1 MTMPILFFDIETA
14 PDLDAVAALPEPKA
28 PGNLKD
34 PVKITQA
41 IEEKKAEQAANAALD
56 PDTAQ
61 ITAIAMA
68 AGGVTE
74 TPEVFAYLIGDEQ
87 TPDEKTLLALFWEK
101 LAACGYRA
109 CGYNIIG
116 FDFPMILRRTMA
128 LGVIP
133 TPPLPFGGIQLAK
146 YRMQPILDLMG
157 VLYNWDK
164 ARGLKW
170 VCKRHGIPN
179 PLPDLNGSM
188 VGEMD
193 RDTLRKYVAND
204 VQLVVE
210 LYRRMAGVYF

>member
-1 MTMPILFFDIETA
+1 MTVSMLFFDIETV
-14 PDLDAVAALPEPKA
+14 PDLEAVAALPEPKA

-34 PVKITQA
+34 PVKIAQA
-41 IEEKKAEQAANAALD
+41 IEEKKAEQMANAALD

-74 TPEVFAYLIGDEQ
+74 TPKIRAFLVGDEEI
-87 TPDEKTLLALFWEK
+87 PDEKALLALFWRMF
-101 LAACGYRA
+101 ATCSYRA
-109 CGYNIIG
+109 CGYNVIG
-116 FDFPMILRRTMA
+116 FDLPMILRRTMA
-128 LGVIP
+128 LGVTP
-133 TPPLPFGGIQLAK
+133 TPPLPFSGIGMAK
-146 YRMQPILDLMG
+146 YRTQPILDLMG

-170 VCKRHGIPN
+170 VCKRYGIPN

-204 VQLVVE
+204 VYLVIE

>member
-34 PVKITQA
+34 PAKIAQA
-41 IEEKKAEQAANAALD
+41 IEEKKAEQVANAALD
-56 PDTAQ
+56 PDTAK

-101 LAACGYRA
+101 FAACGHRA

-116 FDFPMILRRTMA
+116 FDFPMIMRRTMA

-133 TPPLPFGGIQLAK
+133 TPPLTFGGIQLAK
-146 YRMQPILDLMG
+146 YRTQPILDLMG

-170 VCKRHGIPN
+170 VCKRYGIPN

-204 VQLVVE
+204 VQLVIE
-210 LYRRMAGVYF
+210 LYRRMVGIYF